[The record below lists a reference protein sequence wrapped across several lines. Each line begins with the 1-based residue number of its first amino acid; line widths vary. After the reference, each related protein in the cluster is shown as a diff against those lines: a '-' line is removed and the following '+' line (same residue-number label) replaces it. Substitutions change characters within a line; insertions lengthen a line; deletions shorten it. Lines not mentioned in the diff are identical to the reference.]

1 MQKKR
6 KGKGKRTDFPESARR
21 LSDCSVISVAE
32 DVASED
38 LVEDFHGYSLDDAV
52 LCRDGRVEKEEVEE
66 EEERKGLGLAESEFS
81 VHLHQLPRS

>member
-32 DVASED
+32 DVVSED
-38 LVEDFHGYSLDDAV
+38 LVEDFYGYSLDDAA
-52 LCRDGRVEKEEVEE
+52 LCRDGRVEKEE